1 MAWDGDMAADFASHA
16 THTLE
21 SCNINLYAYILYIID
36 YNCMPMCMYHYIHT
50 HVYIYIYIIV
60 IIIVIIVVVIFV
72 IIIIITLSVLLLLFL
87 SLLLCFI
94 CGYTMLHMHLESVG

>member
-1 MAWDGDMAADFASHA
+1 MAADFASHA

-50 HVYIYIYIIV
+50 HVYIYIYI
-60 IIIVIIVVVIFV
+60 
-72 IIIIITLSVLLLLFL
+72 LLLLLLLLFL
-87 SLLLCFI
+87 LLSSLLHYQYYYYYSYHYYYVSYVVTQCYI
-94 CGYTMLHMHLESVG
+94 CIWNLLVDDVDVT

>member
-1 MAWDGDMAADFASHA
+1 MAADFASHA

-60 IIIVIIVVVIFV
+60 IIIVVIFV